1 MRQVGAN
8 IVISSDVGLKITMPS
23 MDFKDHISGFKIL
36 FDLFTKRDKDYL
48 NWYRLMTSLTYIVD
62 ENCIEERDK
71 ITDLSI
77 ACDTSR
83 FSLLDWSGFS
93 QRQLMEIGLFFIF
106 LFIFLFIFYFHF
118 YFIFIFIFILFLFLF
133 LLLYLF
139 LFLFLFYFFIY
150 FFFIFLF
157 IFIFFFIFYFHFYFI
172 FSFLFFFPKRYS
184 TATNDLMKLK
194 VEKPK
199 LFNFITNSFD
209 YTEYLSPDYDFK
221 LENKWKNFSLLL
233 FVILF
238 LIVARRFSL
247 LSKIQNLISK
257 VIDIFSYFFK

>member
-1 MRQVGAN
+1 M
-8 IVISSDVGLKITMPS
+8 ISSDVGLKITMPS

-118 YFIFIFIFILFLFLF
+118 YFIFIFIFIIIFIFIFISILFF
-133 LLLYLF
+133 YLF
-139 LFLFLFYFFIY
+139 LFLFLFFYL
-150 FFFIFLF
+150 FFFIF
-157 IFIFFFIFYFHFYFI
+157 IFIFI
-172 FSFLFFFPKRYS
+172 FSFLFFFPIRYS

>member
-118 YFIFIFIFILFLFLF
+118 YFIFIFIFI
-133 LLLYLF
+133 
-139 LFLFLFYFFIY
+139 I
-150 FFFIFLF
+150 IF
-157 IFIFFFIFYFHFYFI
+157 IFIFIFTFIFIFILFVHFY
-172 FSFLFFFPKRYS
+172 FFFPK
-184 TATNDLMKLK
+184 D
-194 VEKPK
+194 
-199 LFNFITNSFD
+199 I
-209 YTEYLSPDYDFK
+209 
-221 LENKWKNFSLLL
+221 LLQPM
-233 FVILF
+233 I
-238 LIVARRFSL
+238 
-247 LSKIQNLISK
+247 
-257 VIDIFSYFFK
+257 